1 MLAALIGAFASAHA
15 QPPQTKNDSQALPSP
30 TSDAE
35 IACGTPP
42 ALPCGESLA
51 STPSRSPAGSVTDDA
66 FKKYDDGT
74 AGYIVGC
81 LAASAAGVDSICG
94 EVTKPAL
101 KKDFPIDGEEMAKD
115 YLEKLGE
122 QHAQKVWD
130 YLNTPGAT
138 LPLDEKAQDP
148 KGAKSPAGPPLLEI
162 NPHVSLKPL
171 LGTRRPQSVQDAD
184 AAPPIKVARQ
194 ESSAPADSA
203 SAFDRSVDASVK
215 AFQGASV
222 RSPVGPGNSSAFDRS
237 VDASVKAFQGTSA
250 RSPVGPGNS
259 SAFDS
264 SVDESVTAYHA
275 ASTRSDSASSAS
287 NAHATQDIN
296 ATRSR
301 AATAD
306 STKSLF
312 KAVDQSVTVFDHEH
326 PRAPEKSAPRA
337 PAPPP
342 APPAAPEPS
351 EVTPLHDFGPLL
363 DETYALIA
371 RVERENER
379 VEPTI
384 KRDRPHVRGRPFNPP
399 AYGAVPSASSV
410 ANPVFAPAASGS
422 HALLAVPHCAG
433 DITTIEGVNACNAA
447 LNQWQSSLSPPGT
460 GGSSSPTAAAIPV
473 SQLPPVNNTA
483 AGSGPGTQ
491 SK

>member
-15 QPPQTKNDSQALPSP
+15 QPPQTKNDSQALPSL

-35 IACGTPP
+35 IAYGTPP

-148 KGAKSPAGPPLLEI
+148 KGAKSPAGPPLIEI

-194 ESSAPADSA
+194 ESSEPADSA

-215 AFQGASV
+215 AFQRASV
-222 RSPVGPGNSSAFDRS
+222 RSPVGPGNSSAFDR
-237 VDASVKAFQGTSA
+237 
-250 RSPVGPGNS
+250 
-259 SAFDS
+259 

-287 NAHATQDIN
+287 NAHTTQDIN

-301 AATAD
+301 AAPAD

-312 KAVDQSVTVFDHEH
+312 KAVDQSVTVFDQEH

-363 DETYALIA
+363 DETDALIA
-371 RVERENER
+371 RVKRENER

-384 KRDRPHVRGRPFNPP
+384 KRDRRHVRERPFNPP

-447 LNQWQSSLSPPGT
+447 LNQWQSSLSLPGT